1 MRRDKWSPSRRWSSA
16 RHSSDSLVHG
26 GGAQR
31 SILPAQ
37 ATPSTIGLA
46 SLPCEFQSWFCAT
59 STLTKTRQCMEA
71 SCLLNYVT
79 CLENETVCGT
89 GLAGMGRFA
98 PPIEQFRR
106 LPLCSRRCNL
116 GGSRSSALTWCRPAR
131 ISATFQGGPDEQRFA
146 LRFGV
151 SPSRTTDGV

>member
-71 SCLLNYVT
+71 SCLLNYVS

-89 GLAGMGRFA
+89 GLGRGFL
-98 PPIEQFRR
+98 ETTRGGQ
-106 LPLCSRRCNL
+106 LL
-116 GGSRSSALTWCRPAR
+116 GTLTDR
-131 ISATFQGGPDEQRFA
+131 IAC
-146 LRFGV
+146 V
-151 SPSRTTDGV
+151 N